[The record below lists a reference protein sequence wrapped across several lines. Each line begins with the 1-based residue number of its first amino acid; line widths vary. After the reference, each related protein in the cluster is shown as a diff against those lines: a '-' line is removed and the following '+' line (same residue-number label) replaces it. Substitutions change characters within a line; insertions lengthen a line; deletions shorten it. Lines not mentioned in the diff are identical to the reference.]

1 MIMLIMKERMMRKT
15 VRMKKNKEICQLKNV
30 AFDLGENP
38 HSKYWF
44 VFQIFYSLT
53 SQLGT
58 VDISS
63 IGWMSGQVLA

>member
-1 MIMLIMKERMMRKT
+1 MMMLIMKGRMMRKT

-38 HSKYWF
+38 HSKYLF

-63 IGWMSGQVLA
+63 VGRMSGQVLA